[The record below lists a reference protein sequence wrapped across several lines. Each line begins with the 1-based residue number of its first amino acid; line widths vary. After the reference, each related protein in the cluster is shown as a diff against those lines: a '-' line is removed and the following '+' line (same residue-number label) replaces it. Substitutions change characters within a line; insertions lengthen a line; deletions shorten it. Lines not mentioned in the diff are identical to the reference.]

1 MGRVIPWGEKRDSM
15 GRIAFSAFGSFYLP
29 GPDLM
34 MEKLEKRYLR
44 YMDDILILAP
54 TKWELWKAIRV
65 LNKTFN
71 ESGLEQHPDKTLIG
85 RIKKGFSFL
94 GYFLKPNTLSFA
106 KKTIKQFKTYI
117 ARLYEQGADINR
129 IRDYVKKCL
138 RRVNGFRANKN
149 GFYIL
154 LYVPVPLRSLTPEM
168 QN

>member
-1 MGRVIPWGEKRDSM
+1 VKRGIPR
-15 GRIAFSAFGSFYLP
+15 SASLSRLLGAFYLL
-29 GPDLM
+29 GPDRE
-34 MEKLEKRYLR
+34 MEKLEVKYIRD
-44 YMDDILILAP
+44 MDDILILAP
-54 TKWELWKAIRV
+54 TKWELRKAIRV

-85 RIKKGFSFL
+85 RTERGFDFL

-138 RRVNGFRANKN
+138 RRVNGFGANKN
-149 GFYIL
+149 GFYVL
-154 LYVPVPLRSLTPEM
+154 LYVPVQLRSQTPEM